1 MTDLII
7 TNGDSAGELLR
18 RTLPGA
24 EVLPWRDVLYEG
36 PVLLTDSLEELT
48 EVRVSYLGA
57 SGAGDE
63 SAIEF
68 ELTSRDRGLSISAN
82 FDRVILW
89 FEHDLYDQLQL
100 IQVLDWFADHPREPE
115 TLLLVQTDD
124 YIGRQEPETIAEQF
138 TQARP
143 VTQTQL
149 DLAVRAWAA
158 FRQPTPEAWA
168 HLLKEDLSA
177 LPFLRGAVVRMLEEF
192 PGPDGLSRTERQMLA
207 CLQAKT
213 GLSAVALFGTAQKME
228 EADFMGDWSF
238 WRTLDELALAP
249 TPLVAGLECAP
260 FQVADQARMETYV
273 KSQPALTTLG
283 KDVIQGRADWAAHH
297 TIDRWWGGT
306 HLTNAKLWRWDPETA
321 HLIAPA

>member
-1 MTDLII
+1 MIDLII

-18 RTLPGA
+18 RTLAGA

-36 PVLLTDSLEELT
+36 PVPLTDSLEELT
-48 EVRVSYLGA
+48 AIRVSYLAG

-68 ELTSRDRGLSISAN
+68 ELTSRDRGLGISAD
-82 FDRVILW
+82 FDRVVLW

-100 IQVLDWFADHPREPE
+100 IQALDWFADHPREPE

-124 YIGRQEPETIAEQF
+124 YIGRQEPETIAEQV

-143 VTQTQL
+143 VTQSQL

-177 LPFLRGAVVRMLEEF
+177 LPFLRGAVVRMLEEL
-192 PGPDGLSRTERQMLA
+192 PGPDGLSRTERQLLA
-207 CLQAKT
+207 CLEAKT
-213 GLSAVALFGTAQKME
+213 ALSSVALFGTAQKME
-228 EADFMGDWSF
+228 EAEFMGDWSF
-238 WRTLDELALAP
+238 WRFLDGLALAP
-249 TPLVAGLECAP
+249 KPLVAGLECAP
-260 FQVADQARMETYV
+260 FQFDDKARMEAYV
-273 KSQPALTTLG
+273 KSQPALTVLG
-283 KDVIQGRADWAAHH
+283 KDVIAGRADWAQHH
-297 TIDRWWGGT
+297 AIDRWIGGT
-306 HLTNAKLWRWDPETA
+306 HLTNARLWRWDSETQ